1 MKVTKKLFLV
11 ALLLSLIL
19 SIGAVTAQ
27 DNMTFEKSNL
37 QDISTETINQDGEQ
51 SIPDGVVEEQ
61 EDFELKDGEPDIASI
76 YSFSDIQDSINS
88 AKEGDTIYLDGKEY
102 SGKNTIIVNKTVT
115 IVGGSE
121 SDQDSIATLDA
132 NKFLNIMKITADNV
146 VIKGVKFI
154 NGNADVNNG
163 ERGGAIWWSGNNGY
177 LTNSLFESNHAE
189 NTGGAIYLNGKN
201 CRVEYCNFTDNDA
214 DLGGAIK
221 LDGDNGSLNNCR
233 FISNYARVS
242 GGIGG
247 NGRDIIIN
255 NSYFE
260 NNHADEWGGAVDFNN
275 NVILSNSYFV
285 KNSASRCSAV
295 VVGDDSNVKN
305 CTFINNSANGWGT
318 LNMYGK
324 DCVVNNCTFK
334 DNSAGEGGAVR
345 WAGKNGLLTNSSFIN
360 NSANNGGAFYNSFY
374 IVNLTGNNFT
384 NNSAKELGDILYI
397 GSANSVIS
405 NNNFDNSNSD
415 KYAIYLGSPDNV
427 IEDNNFT
434 NPEMGIM
441 GQGSI
446 IDVEDVIIGFI
457 GSKISI
463 PVYVHDSNG
472 NSLKGSV
479 SLSGYGSQTLVDGK
493 AIFEIS
499 LPDSL
504 ENLTFMLSYGI
515 KNRTFDVIVTNHSIV
530 NITQPESDSD
540 EVLVRLAY
548 GAEGIVMI
556 TINGKNYAERV
567 VNSSAR
573 IKIDALVNGDYNAI
587 IYYSG
592 DYNHQG
598 DEKNITVVV
607 KHNPVYNLSQNKDIT
622 VAYSGKTA
630 YRVLVMKDGDHI
642 SGENVII
649 SFNGKNHNVKTDA
662 NGYATLNLDTN
673 IKPGS
678 YSVKTTYNGVS
689 VSNKVKITQI
699 IKASDKKVKKSA
711 KTTKVKIS
719 LSKVDGKYLKS
730 KTLKVKFNGKT
741 YKVKTNSKGVGTW
754 KVKKSMLKKLKVN
767 KKYKYAVSYGKD
779 TLTKKLIIR
788 K

>member
-19 SIGAVTAQ
+19 SVGAVTAQ

-37 QDISTETINQDGEQ
+37 QEVSTETVNQNDEQ
-51 SIPDGVVEEQ
+51 SVVDDAVEEQ
-61 EDFELKDGEPDIASI
+61 DDSKLKDGEPDIASI

-88 AKEGDTIYLDGKEY
+88 AKAGDTIYLDGNEY

-115 IVGGSE
+115 IVGGSK
-121 SDQDSIATLDA
+121 SNPDSIATLNAD
-132 NKFLNIMKITADNV
+132 NCVNIMKVTAANV
-146 VIKGVKFI
+146 VIKGIKFI
-154 NGNADVNNG
+154 NGNASGNNN
-163 ERGGAIWWSGNNGY
+163 RGGAISWSGDNGIINNSCFI
-177 LTNSLFESNHAE
+177 NNHAS
-189 NTGGAIYLNGKN
+189 NTGGAIHVDKKN
-201 CRVEYCNFTDNDA
+201 LRIEHCNFTKNNA
-214 DLGGAIK
+214 DQGGAIK
-221 LDGDNGSLNNCR
+221 FDGDNGIVNNCR
-233 FISNYARVS
+233 FISNSARTS

-260 NNHADEWGGAVDFNN
+260 NNHADEWGGAVDFNY

-345 WAGKNGLLTNSSFIN
+345 WAGKNGVLTNSSFIN

-384 NNSAKELGDILYI
+384 NNSAKELGDVLYI

-472 NSLKGSV
+472 NPLKGSV

-499 LPDSL
+499 LPDSQ

-515 KNRTFDVIVTNHSIV
+515 KNRTFDVVVIDYSIV

-540 EVLVRLAY
+540 DVLVRLAY

-567 VNSSAR
+567 VNSSAL
-573 IKIDALVNGDYNAI
+573 IKIDALVNGNYDAVV
-587 IYYSG
+587 YYSG
-592 DYNHQG
+592 DYGHYG
-598 DEKNITVVV
+598 EEKNITVAV
-607 KHNPVYNLSQNKDIT
+607 KNNPVYNLAQNKDIG
-622 VAYSGKTA
+622 VVYSGKA
-630 YRVLVMKDGDHI
+630 SYKVLVMKDGNPI
-642 SGENVII
+642 AGENVLI
-649 SFNGKNHNVKTDA
+649 SFNGKNSNVKTDA
-662 NGYATLNLDTN
+662 NGYATINLDTN
-673 IKPGS
+673 LKPGT
-678 YSVKTTYNGVS
+678 YTVKATYDGVS
-689 VSNKVKITQI
+689 VTNKVKITQI

-719 LSKVDGKYLKS
+719 LSKVDGKYLKG

-754 KVKKSMLKKLKVN
+754 MVKKSMLKKLKVG
-767 KKYKYAVSYGKD
+767 KKYKYTVSYGKD
-779 TLTKKLIIR
+779 TLTKKLTIR

>member
-19 SIGAVTAQ
+19 SVGAVTAQ

-37 QDISTETINQDGEQ
+37 QEVSTETVDQNDEQ
-51 SIPDGVVEEQ
+51 SVLDDAVEEQ
-61 EDFELKDGEPDIASI
+61 DDSKLKDGEPDIATS

-88 AKEGDTIYLDGKEY
+88 AKEGDTIYLDGNEY
-102 SGKNTIIVNKTVT
+102 SGGSTIIVDKTVT
-115 IVGGSE
+115 IVGGSM
-121 SDQDSIATLDA
+121 SNPDTIATLNAD
-132 NKFLNIMKITADNV
+132 NCVNIMRVTAANV
-146 VIKGVKFI
+146 VIKGIKFI
-154 NGNADVNNG
+154 NGNASVDND
-163 ERGGAIWWSGNNGY
+163 RGGAILWLGENGVLNNSCFI
-177 LTNSLFESNHAE
+177 NNHAF
-189 NTGGAIYLNGKN
+189 NTGGAIHVDKKN
-201 CRVEYCNFTDNDA
+201 LRIEHCNFTKNSA
-214 DLGGAIK
+214 DSGGAIK
-221 LDGDNGSLNNCR
+221 FDGDYGIMNDCI
-233 FISNYARVS
+233 FISNSAR
-242 GGIGG
+242 IGG
-247 NGRDIIIN
+247 AIGWNGKGAILN

-260 NNHADEWGGAVDFNN
+260 NNSARGWDGAVKFTND
-275 NVILSNSYFV
+275 VILSNSYFV
-285 KNSASRCSAV
+285 NNSADKCGAVLVGAYSTVTNCS
-295 VVGDDSNVKN
+295 
-305 CTFINNSANGWGT
+305 FINNAANA
-318 LNMYGK
+318 YGALDIDGR
-324 DCVVNNCTFK
+324 DCVVKNCTFK
-334 DNSAGEGGAVR
+334 DNSGGEGGAVHWYGR
-345 WAGKNGLLTNSSFIN
+345 NGVLANSSFIN
-360 NSANNGGAFYNSFY
+360 NSANYGGAFHSQYSG
-374 IVNLTGNNFT
+374 VNVTGNNFT
-384 NNSAKELGDILYI
+384 NNSAKELGDVLYF

-405 NNNFDNSNSD
+405 NNYFDNSNSD
-415 KYAIYLGSPDNV
+415 GYAIYLGSLDNV
-427 IEDNNFT
+427 IDGNNFT
-434 NPEMGIM
+434 NPERIIM

-515 KNRTFDVIVTNHSIV
+515 KNRTFDVVIIDYSIV

-567 VNSSAR
+567 VNSSAL
-573 IKIDALVNGDYNAI
+573 IKIDALVNGDYNAVL
-587 IYYSG
+587 YYSG
-592 DYNHQG
+592 DYGHYG
-598 DEKNITVVV
+598 EEKNITVAV
-607 KHNPVYNLSQNKDIT
+607 KHNPVYKLDQNKDIT
-622 VAYSGKTA
+622 VAYSGKAA
-630 YRVLVMKDGDHI
+630 YRVLVMKDGNPI
-642 SGENVII
+642 AGESVVI
-649 SFNGKNHNVKTDA
+649 SFNGKNSNVKTDA

-767 KKYKYAVSYGKD
+767 KKYKYTVSYGKD